1 MATPAPATLTVML
14 DHIEVT
20 RLRESK
26 MNPRR
31 HFAGLD
37 ELTASVKQHGVLTP
51 LLVRSVS
58 DGNTTSTKYEIIAG
72 ARRYRAAKAAGIDSL
87 PVRVLDLDDAQALE
101 FQVIENLQRED
112 VHPLDE
118 ALGYQALLKAG
129 KHDIASIAAKVNKS
143 ESYVYQRLK
152 LAALIPEAQ
161 KAFLE
166 DKITAGHAILIAR
179 LQPQEQK
186 QLLTEQRNEEM
197 SVRAMAGYIEES
209 FHLALGKAPWALDD
223 DKLVPAAGSCVSCP
237 KRTGANPKLFPD
249 VKQKDTCT
257 DPSCYR
263 EKLIAQV
270 GKNAAEDLVSI
281 AAEYQPS
288 YGEKRIP
295 GILYRSDYELAGTKG
310 ECGNLK
316 DAIVVKASSYERAQI
331 GARVKVCISKK
342 CKIHGSTGYSSS
354 RGISTM
360 TPAQKIKQRKER
372 AIGEARTEAV
382 RQIAVEVKWPLS
394 EDRARVIAAALLSR
408 TNFDS
413 QKLLCKAL
421 GVWPKDG
428 KTGGFDF
435 RGKARTHLAGLDKN
449 GLAGFLMAAASVP
462 EWGRWGGGYEGDAE
476 EVKRLNQAA
485 AGTGISVKKLE
496 GQHISAANAKAT
508 KSKVAKSQTSAKKKA
523 AARGKK

>member
-1 MATPAPATLTVML
+1 MATPAPTRITATL
-14 DHIEVT
+14 DHVKVA
-20 RLRESK
+20 LLHESTT
-26 MNPRR
+26 NPRR
-31 HFAGLD
+31 HFSGLE

-51 LLVRSVS
+51 LLVRPLS
-58 DGNTTSTKYEIIAG
+58 DADVTPAKYEIIAG

-87 PVRVLDLDDAQALE
+87 PVRVLELDDAQALE

-166 DKITAGHAILIAR
+166 DKLTAGHAILIAR

-186 QLLTEQRNEEM
+186 NLLAAHRSDEM
-197 SVRAMAGYIEES
+197 SVRVMAGYIEES
-209 FHLALGKAPWALDD
+209 FHLALGKAPWALED
-223 DKLVPAAGSCVSCP
+223 DKLVPAAGSCVTCP

-257 DPSCYR
+257 DPGCYR
-263 EKLIAQV
+263 EKLVAQV
-270 GKNAAEDLVSI
+270 KKNAAEGLVSI
-281 AAEYQPS
+281 TSEFQPVYQ
-288 YGEKRIP
+288 EKRIP
-295 GILYRSDYELAGTKG
+295 GIHYRSEYELVGAKG
-310 ECGNLK
+310 ECENTK
-316 DAIVVKASSYERAQI
+316 NAVVVKASNYERAQI
-331 GARVKVCISKK
+331 GARVKICVSKK
-342 CKIHGSTGYSSS
+342 CKVHGQSSYSGGS
-354 RGISTM
+354 RGISTL
-360 TPAQKIKQRKER
+360 TPAEKTKLRKDR

-382 RQIAVEVKWPLS
+382 RQIAVEVKWPLG

-435 RGKARTHLAGLDKN
+435 RSKARAYLAALDKN
-449 GLAGFLMAAASVP
+449 GLAGFLLAAAVVP
-462 EWGRWGGGYEGDAE
+462 EWGRWGGGYEGDGE

-496 GQHISAANAKAT
+496 NQHIAAANAKAKKKAKPT
-508 KSKVAKSQTSAKKKA
+508 KSQTSAQKNKA
-523 AARGKK
+523 KS